1 MCRFPKEVSA
11 IFDQILAIL
20 LLSNLEEGSNSG
32 VTSFFQIKR
41 DSVSFTSFLQITF
54 LENSQLKGSNSRT
67 LYQFYLIRVDL
78 LPFMQSFELVVSYIK
93 EVNTS

>member
-1 MCRFPKEVSA
+1 MLVCRFPKEVSA

-67 LYQFYLIRVDL
+67 VSFVSFFQIMIRSESVQKGSK
-78 LPFMQSFELVVSYIK
+78 LPSTQL
-93 EVNTS
+93 N